1 MRMPRRSVRLYLF
14 FHIGLLAAL
23 CAFPLYRALT
33 SILPTVFT
41 RCVLHDRLFLYC
53 PLCGGT
59 RALEALLQGDLSLAF
74 AYNPYVIAL
83 GLAAVALDAVA
94 LVRLLRKKEPLLP
107 YLRYAW
113 VVFLVSAVLFAVLR
127 NYMMISGGY
136 DPIGDLGSFWN
147 R

>member
-1 MRMPRRSVRLYLF
+1 MRMPKRSVRLYLF

-33 SILPTVFT
+33 SVLPTVFT

>member
-1 MRMPRRSVRLYLF
+1 MRMPKRSVRLYLF

-33 SILPTVFT
+33 SVLPTVFT

-127 NYMMISGGY
+127 NYMMISEGY

>member
-1 MRMPRRSVRLYLF
+1 MRMPKSSVRRYLF
-14 FHIGLLAAL
+14 FHIGVLAAL

-33 SILPTVFT
+33 SNLPSFFT

-59 RALEALLQGDLSLAF
+59 RALEAILHGDLALAF
-74 AYNPYVIAL
+74 AYNPYVIVL
-83 GLAAVALDAVA
+83 GLVAIALDAVA

-107 YLRYAW
+107 YMRYAW